1 MFSPASF
8 FLFPTA
14 KSVYSKLMQSPY
26 GQRLSPLFQFL
37 LYFREKNHTDA
48 SEVPVLHSSVAAME
62 RLFQRDLCEAGT
74 RSCLAATLSMKTVIS
89 YNKLRR
95 SGEMAFL
102 DAWSVLWQ
110 GAVPASPSQTA
121 SLAGGTGA
129 GTHSLTQG
137 KLNRQSWDQAAI
149 SEQRHEP
156 PLHKRVF

>member
-48 SEVPVLHSSVAAME
+48 SEVPCSSFVCSSYGEAFSKGFVWCRHKKLLGSNPFHEDSDLLQQA
-62 RLFQRDLCEAGT
+62 QKKWRDGFPGCMVSALT
-74 RSCLAATLSMKTVIS
+74 RSCSCIPVS
-89 YNKLRR
+89 DSFSGWRHR
-95 SGEMAFL
+95 SR
-102 DAWSVLWQ
+102 
-110 GAVPASPSQTA
+110 
-121 SLAGGTGA
+121 
-129 GTHSLTQG
+129 HSLTQG